1 MIFHITTVHKNIQ
14 LGSQLMPLRQLKV
27 KKNNTRWKK
36 YQVYLKFTFSL
47 YFPPKIITSEV
58 Q

>member
-27 KKNNTRWKK
+27 KKQ
-36 YQVYLKFTFSL
+36 YQMGKISSLLKIHLFFIFS
-47 YFPPKIITSEV
+47 S
-58 Q
+58 